1 MIVTRLK
8 LTNVRAIEA
17 AEFTFKPGLNLIVG
31 VNGVGKTTALE
42 SLAVSLAAVS
52 RHINKLTGPVHSF
65 SGSDIRLGSEALT
78 VESEVSFDERPYTYV
93 IHQPREAAVAQTGKE
108 GLPREQTVETPAR
121 STFVGDKPPTA
132 DGKKLLRPL
141 AVLFSTRRAVP
152 SDRVAT
158 KSAAKGGHAA
168 AFAEAFSPRELRLG
182 EFAAWMRA
190 QAALAKETAGSVRVL
205 EAFETAVRRFLPG
218 YTNLRVG
225 DEESPRLLIDRKGVA
240 LPVRQLSDGE
250 RGSLALVLDLTRR
263 LSQANPGLDDPAAN
277 GPGVVLIDEIDLHL
291 HPKWQREIVRNLPDA
306 FPQLQFIATTH
317 SPQVVGE
324 VSRDRVR
331 LLTSRG
337 AEAPSVAR
345 GADSNWILDHVMEA
359 ASESSQS
366 RALVEQVEDAL
377 ADADLAS
384 ARSALERLRRL
395 IDGET
400 GEIARLEGSIS
411 SLELLKSQAEH
422 ESSGDADD

>member
-8 LTNVRAIEA
+8 LANVRGIEA
-17 AEFTFKPGLNLIVG
+17 AEFSFKPGLNLIVG

-52 RHINKLTGPVHSF
+52 RHINRLTGPVHRF
-65 SGSDIRLGSEALT
+65 AGSDIRLGSEALT
-78 VESEVSFDERPYTYV
+78 VESEVSLDGKPYTYL

-121 STFVGDKPPTA
+121 STFVGDKPPVA

-168 AFAEAFSPRELRLG
+168 AFAEAFSQRELRLG

-190 QAALAKETAGSVRVL
+190 QATLARETTGSVRVL
-205 EAFETAVRRFLPG
+205 EAFEHAVRRFLQG
-218 YTNLRVG
+218 YTNLRVS
-225 DEESPRLLIDRKGVA
+225 DEAAPRLLLDRRGVA

-263 LSQANPGLDDPAAN
+263 LAQANPGLDDPAAK

-317 SPQVVGE
+317 SPQVIGE
-324 VSRDRVR
+324 VEHDRIQVMGHGAVFSPTHSFGVDSSRVLEEIMDAAPRSAEVQA
-331 LLTSRG
+331 LLDNLSK
-337 AEAPSVAR
+337 SVADKR
-345 GADSNWILDHVMEA
+345 LEEA
-359 ASESSQS
+359 ASLVAELSAKLGESDAEVI
-366 RALVEQVEDAL
+366 RARTLLDFL
-377 ADADLAS
+377 G
-384 ARSALERLRRL
+384 
-395 IDGET
+395 GE
-400 GEIARLEGSIS
+400 E
-411 SLELLKSQAEH
+411 
-422 ESSGDADD
+422 